1 MFLHD
6 SGECMATCEHPTA
19 CRADIEQDDLG
30 GGNWSG
36 GQIFEAGRQ
45 VARVSYN
52 GRVWEMADGATTS
65 AMEFAGE
72 NHDFRVG
79 QPID

>member
-1 MFLHD
+1 MMEKL
-6 SGECMATCEHPTA
+6 SRGVSTA

-36 GQIFEAGRQ
+36 GQLVEAGRQ

-52 GRVWEMADGATTS
+52 GCVWEMAEQGA
-65 AMEFAGE
+65 
-72 NHDFRVG
+72 FRHQADQFRRG
-79 QPID
+79 AAR